1 MKTITIRDFCL
12 CVRGKRDNFV
22 KGQRYFVTKLYQH
35 RDGALMVE
43 VDNSW
48 GARIQALANRFL
60 VI

>member
-1 MKTITIRDFCL
+1 L